1 MKPLYALSAILMSGY
16 AAVFTLLAE
25 MRASFS
31 FSETAI
37 GAIAGSAFL
46 AGFLAQLLLSR
57 RADLGQGG
65 LMMRFGLVASIVGA
79 AWMCVAESFLV
90 GSWPACCSAL
100 GRRGSSCDAAVSLC
114 H

>member
-1 MKPLYALSAILMSGY
+1 MSGY

-25 MRASFS
+25 MRASFG

-79 AWMCVAESFLV
+79 AWMCVAESFFGWLMARMLL
-90 GSWPACCSAL
+90 GFGAGACLLYTS
-100 GRRGSSCDAAVSLC
+100 DAADE
-114 H
+114 

>member
-25 MRASFS
+25 MRAGFG
-31 FSETAI
+31 FETAI

-79 AWMCVAESFLV
+79 AWMCVASPFWLAYGPYAARLWRRC
-90 GSWPACCSAL
+90 GSACS
-100 GRRGSSCDAAVSLC
+100 G
-114 H
+114 

>member
-25 MRASFS
+25 MRASFG

-57 RADLGQGG
+57 
-65 LMMRFGLVASIVGA
+65 
-79 AWMCVAESFLV
+79 
-90 GSWPACCSAL
+90 
-100 GRRGSSCDAAVSLC
+100 
-114 H
+114 